1 MIFIMARSFKE
12 AIQHRRTH
20 YGIGNNSPISD
31 NEIHEIIKTAVTH
44 VPSAFNSQ
52 STRIVLLLGESHK
65 KLWEIV
71 KDTLR
76 KIVPDEAY
84 KATEAKIDNSF
95 EAGYGTVL
103 FFEDTAV
110 VEGLQKQFPSYKD
123 NFPVWSQQTSA
134 MHQLA
139 IWTMLEDAGFGASLQ
154 HYNPLIDELE
164 TDRRDAVRY
173 LYARTGRKTIRPIRG
188 TNFSIQII
196 IINVYGI

>member
-76 KIVPDEAY
+76 KIVPAEAY

-123 NFPVWSQQTSA
+123 QF
-134 MHQLA
+134 A

-154 HYNPLIDELE
+154 HYNPLIDEAVAKQWHINPNWKLIAEMPFGIPTQEPGDKQFAPLE
-164 TDRRDAVRY
+164 ERILVF
-173 LYARTGRKTIRPIRG
+173 K
-188 TNFSIQII
+188 
-196 IINVYGI
+196 

>member
-76 KIVPDEAY
+76 KIVPAEAY
-84 KATEAKIDNSF
+84 KATEAKIDNS
-95 EAGYGTVL
+95 
-103 FFEDTAV
+103 FEDTAV

-134 MHQLA
+134 MHQFA

-154 HYNPLIDELE
+154 HYNPLIDEAVAKQWHINPNWKLIAEMPFGIPTQEPGDKQFAPLE
-164 TDRRDAVRY
+164 ERILVF
-173 LYARTGRKTIRPIRG
+173 K
-188 TNFSIQII
+188 
-196 IINVYGI
+196 

>member
-1 MIFIMARSFKE
+1 MARSFKE

-76 KIVPDEAY
+76 KIVPAEAY
-84 KATEAKIDNSF
+84 KATEAKIDNFLLIKRISR
-95 EAGYGTVL
+95 YGPNRHRL
-103 FFEDTAV
+103 CINSRY
-110 VEGLQKQFPSYKD
+110 GLCWKTPA
-123 NFPVWSQQTSA
+123 SA
-134 MHQLA
+134 LLCN
-139 IWTMLEDAGFGASLQ
+139 IT
-154 HYNPLIDELE
+154 
-164 TDRRDAVRY
+164 TR
-173 LYARTGRKTIRPIRG
+173 
-188 TNFSIQII
+188 
-196 IINVYGI
+196 

>member
-71 KDTLR
+71 KDTLWHGPLFR
-76 KIVPDEAY
+76 GY
-84 KATEAKIDNSF
+84 SGSRRLTEAISF
-95 EAGYGTVL
+95 L
-103 FFEDTAV
+103 
-110 VEGLQKQFPSYKD
+110 
-123 NFPVWSQQTSA
+123 
-134 MHQLA
+134 
-139 IWTMLEDAGFGASLQ
+139 
-154 HYNPLIDELE
+154 
-164 TDRRDAVRY
+164 
-173 LYARTGRKTIRPIRG
+173 
-188 TNFSIQII
+188 
-196 IINVYGI
+196 

>member
-1 MIFIMARSFKE
+1 MARSFKE

-52 STRIVLLLGESHK
+52 STRIVLLQGESHK

-76 KIVPDEAY
+76 KIVPAEAY

-110 VEGLQKQFPSYKD
+110 EKAYRSNFLLIKRISRYGPNRHRLCINSRYGLCWKTPA
-123 NFPVWSQQTSA
+123 SA
-134 MHQLA
+134 LLCN
-139 IWTMLEDAGFGASLQ
+139 IT
-154 HYNPLIDELE
+154 
-164 TDRRDAVRY
+164 TR
-173 LYARTGRKTIRPIRG
+173 
-188 TNFSIQII
+188 
-196 IINVYGI
+196 

>member
-76 KIVPDEAY
+76 KIVPAEAY

-95 EAGYGTVL
+95 EAGL
-103 FFEDTAV
+103 
-110 VEGLQKQFPSYKD
+110 
-123 NFPVWSQQTSA
+123 A
-134 MHQLA
+134 MA
-139 IWTMLEDAGFGASLQ
+139 RSSFSRI
-154 HYNPLIDELE
+154 
-164 TDRRDAVRY
+164 RR
-173 LYARTGRKTIRPIRG
+173 
-188 TNFSIQII
+188 
-196 IINVYGI
+196 

>member
-76 KIVPDEAY
+76 KIVPAEAY
-84 KATEAKIDNSF
+84 KATEVKIDNSF

-110 VEGLQKQFPSYKD
+110 VEGLQKAISFLQREFPGMVPTDIGYASIA
-123 NFPVWSQQTSA
+123 V
-134 MHQLA
+134 
-139 IWTMLEDAGFGASLQ
+139 WTMLEDAGFGASLQ
-154 HYNPLIDELE
+154 HYNPLIDE
-164 TDRRDAVRY
+164 AVAKQWHINPNWK
-173 LYARTGRKTIRPIRG
+173 LIAEMPFG
-188 TNFSIQII
+188 TSTRNREKNNSPH
-196 IINVYGI
+196 

>member
-65 KLWEIV
+65 KLWES
-71 KDTLR
+71 
-76 KIVPDEAY
+76 VPAEAY

-134 MHQLA
+134 MHQFA

-154 HYNPLIDELE
+154 HYNPLIDEAVAKQWHINPNWKLIAEMPFGIPTQEPGDKQFAPLE
-164 TDRRDAVRY
+164 ERILVF
-173 LYARTGRKTIRPIRG
+173 K
-188 TNFSIQII
+188 
-196 IINVYGI
+196 